1 MKKNWNEF
9 YSSLYNNDQIKDEIF
24 ANILKLKNYCKENN
38 INLIIHN
45 IPELRNLKNYQFKRE
60 TDQLKNFALDNDIKF
75 INSHENLIEFNEKDF
90 GWFYDPHANDKA
102 HKIIADFLLKELNK
116 ISNF

>member
-9 YSSLYNNDQIKDEIF
+9 YSSLYNDDQIKDEIF

-45 IPELRNLKNYQFKRE
+45 ILNLE
-60 TDQLKNFALDNDIKF
+60 I
-75 INSHENLIEFNEKDF
+75 
-90 GWFYDPHANDKA
+90 
-102 HKIIADFLLKELNK
+102 
-116 ISNF
+116 